1 MTLSLPTFNKMVASF
16 GVYGP
21 MPGTKPVAETQEEVA
36 RNISPED
43 GDEEESAVKVPKV
56 SALNCNP
63 GDEG

>member
-1 MTLSLPTFNKMVASF
+1 MTLALHTFDKMVASF

-56 SALNCNP
+56 SAPNCTP
-63 GDEG
+63 VDE